1 MLRQEAHELTALL
14 KSCGRCVLVWLRAA
28 LARFA
33 MVTVLAACCEGVRGV
48 QAGEASVDSVCV
60 RGLPFS
66 WPGSGRFVRAL

>member
-1 MLRQEAHELTALL
+1 MLRREAHELTALL

-48 QAGEASVDSVCV
+48 QAGEASVDAVCV
-60 RGLPFS
+60 GGLPFS
-66 WPGSGRFVRAL
+66 SPGGERLVRAL